1 MKSRGDKKGCF
12 HFPFCGLLYLYC
24 IMMHHQL
31 HTKLCKDMYDKMK
44 KSLEERKDEKMS
56 VTEHKKQAPKEVR
69 CKIVTISD
77 TRTEETDKSGQ
88 LLHELLKEAGHTVT
102 SYEIVKDDKESIQQ
116 AVLAGYH
123 REDVDVVLT
132 NGGTGITKR
141 DVTIEAVSALLDK
154 EIVGFGELFRMISYL
169 EDIGSSAMLS
179 RAIGGTI
186 GRKVVFSMP
195 GSSGAVRLAMNKLI
209 LPELGHIT
217 FELHR
222 Q

>member
-1 MKSRGDKKGCF
+1 M
-12 HFPFCGLLYLYC
+12 
-24 IMMHHQL
+24 
-31 HTKLCKDMYDKMK
+31 
-44 KSLEERKDEKMS
+44 
-56 VTEHKKQAPKEVR
+56 R

-88 LLHELLKEAGHTVT
+88 LLHELLKAGHTVT

-141 DVTIEAVSALLDK
+141 DVTIEAVSALLHK

>member
-1 MKSRGDKKGCF
+1 
-12 HFPFCGLLYLYC
+12 
-24 IMMHHQL
+24 
-31 HTKLCKDMYDKMK
+31 
-44 KSLEERKDEKMS
+44 MS

-88 LLHELLKEAGHTVT
+88 LLHTLLKEAGHTVT

-141 DVTIEAVSALLDK
+141 DVTIEAVSALLHK

>member
-1 MKSRGDKKGCF
+1 
-12 HFPFCGLLYLYC
+12 
-24 IMMHHQL
+24 
-31 HTKLCKDMYDKMK
+31 
-44 KSLEERKDEKMS
+44 MS

-77 TRTEETDKSGQ
+77 TRMEETDKSGQ

-141 DVTIEAVSALLDK
+141 DVTIEAVSALLHK

>member
-1 MKSRGDKKGCF
+1 
-12 HFPFCGLLYLYC
+12 
-24 IMMHHQL
+24 
-31 HTKLCKDMYDKMK
+31 
-44 KSLEERKDEKMS
+44 MS

-69 CKIVTISD
+69 CKIITVSD
-77 TRTEETDKSGQ
+77 TRTEETDKSGK
-88 LLHELLKEAGHTVT
+88 LLKELLVEAGHTVT
-102 SYEIVKDDKESIQQ
+102 AYEIVKDDKEEIRQ
-116 AVLAGYH
+116 AVLSGYH
-123 REDVDVVLT
+123 QEDVDVVLT

-141 DVTIEAVSALLDK
+141 DVTIEAVSSLLDK

-169 EDIGSSAMLS
+169 EDIGSAAMLS